1 MTAPARWT
9 PNPDAAAAKLQ
20 AVHAR
25 LTVAVA
31 ELTRG
36 EAWQQLLQTAAR
48 LPHYSPNNVLLI
60 TSQCPHAR
68 AVAGFGTWKQLGRQV
83 RRGENGIAI
92 LAPLTRRDS
101 VDRSG
106 ADQPMAGADPAGAA
120 TGPGQP
126 ADREAAQPP
135 DARPGLSGP
144 RLSGFRV
151 VHVFEL
157 GQTEGPDLPTGP
169 VPQLLEGASPAGLY
183 DGLAQQVRCEGFAL
197 LRHEFEV
204 PHLGSGRANGV
215 TDYLAR
221 TVLVRP
227 ELTPAQATKTLTH
240 ELGHVLL
247 HRPPT
252 RPDRLD
258 RDRAEIEAESVA
270 YLVTAAHGLAA
281 DDYTV
286 PYVAGWSGGDLTLL
300 RQTAERVLGTAQHI
314 LEVTPP
320 PAALTRPAPAVA
332 DRQLRRTSRTTS
344 RIATGDVSRLVS
356 GDGSRDFGRDR
367 PPVAV
372 SRSALTSRSFAEP
385 ATPAGPVRRSRP
397 ADQVG
402 LW

>member
-20 AVHAR
+20 AVHDR
-25 LTVAVA
+25 LTAAVA

-36 EAWQQLLQTAAR
+36 QAWQQLLQTAAR
-48 LPHYSPNNVLLI
+48 LPHYSPSNVLLI

-92 LAPLTRRDS
+92 LAPVTRRDAA
-101 VDRSG
+101 DRSG
-106 ADQPMAGADPAGAA
+106 AAQPMAGADPAGAA

-126 ADREAAQPP
+126 ADRDAAQPP
-135 DARPGLSGP
+135 DAPPGPSGP
-144 RLSGFRV
+144 RISGFRV

-169 VPQLLEGASPAGLY
+169 VPQLLEGAAPAGLY

-197 LRHEFEV
+197 LRHEFDV

-227 ELTPAQATKTLTH
+227 ELTPAQATKTLAH

-247 HRPPT
+247 HRPRPGPT
-252 RPDRLD
+252 GLTGTGPRSKPNRLPTSSPL
-258 RDRAEIEAESVA
+258 R
-270 YLVTAAHGLAA
+270 TAWPP
-281 DDYTV
+281 T
-286 PYVAGWSGGDLTLL
+286 T
-300 RQTAERVLGTAQHI
+300 
-314 LEVTPP
+314 TPSP
-320 PAALTRPAPAVA
+320 
-332 DRQLRRTSRTTS
+332 TS
-344 RIATGDVSRLVS
+344 
-356 GDGSRDFGRDR
+356 
-367 PPVAV
+367 
-372 SRSALTSRSFAEP
+372 
-385 ATPAGPVRRSRP
+385 PAGP
-397 ADQVG
+397 AAT
-402 LW
+402 

>member
-1 MTAPARWT
+1 VTTTFGPE
-9 PNPDAAAAKLQ
+9 AADPRGHSECKLPESCIRCNWPQ
-20 AVHAR
+20 F
-25 LTVAVA
+25 
-31 ELTRG
+31 
-36 EAWQQLLQTAAR
+36 
-48 LPHYSPNNVLLI
+48 PSNVLLI

-92 LAPLTRRDS
+92 LAPVTRRDAA
-101 VDRSG
+101 DRGG
-106 ADQPMAGADPAGAA
+106 AAPRMAGADPAGAA

-126 ADREAAQPP
+126 ADRDAAQPP
-135 DARPGLSGP
+135 DARPGPSGP
-144 RLSGFRV
+144 RISGLRV

-227 ELTPAQATKTLTH
+227 ELTPAQATKTLAH

-286 PYVAGWSGGDLTLL
+286 PYVTGWSGGDLTLL
-300 RQTAERVLGTAQHI
+300 RQTVERVLGTAQHI
-314 LEVTPP
+314 LDATPP
-320 PAALTRPAPAVA
+320 PAALTQPAPAVA
-332 DRQLRRTSRTTS
+332 DRQLRRTTSRTTS
-344 RIATGDVSRLVS
+344 RIATGDVSRLVR
-356 GDGSRDFGRDR
+356 GDVSRDFGRDR

-397 ADQVG
+397 ADQAG